1 VPDSAKSKNYF
12 PVEASIPDSKVSLES
27 ILCIVE
33 LRRRQSRLPD
43 YNKENDALVALLGAL
58 LESHSNI
65 LQTVAETILDVTRCD
80 LSGFSLLT
88 KDDGGKRFY
97 WPAIAGMWNPHIGGG
112 CEWQEAL

>member
-1 VPDSAKSKNYF
+1 MPDFAKSKNYF

-27 ILCIVE
+27 ILCTEE

-65 LQTVAETILDVTRCD
+65 LQTLAETILDVTQCD
-80 LSGFSLLT
+80 SNAPRGAVFRFTLPVRDRRTLRP
-88 KDDGGKRFY
+88 KKRRH
-97 WPAIAGMWNPHIGGG
+97 GSHR
-112 CEWQEAL
+112 Q